1 MASICENPISILAGN
16 LSSRRSYLI
25 TAVAALQKETIWTFL
40 YFIISLPF
48 LLAFS
53 NLIRKVNVGCI
64 QVLALELSKG
74 FIGTYVKGFNRI

>member
-1 MASICENPISILAGN
+1 MRFLDYVGDWLHAFLESEKIFVIF
-16 LSSRRSYLI
+16 
-25 TAVAALQKETIWTFL
+25 QKETIWIFL
-40 YFIISLPF
+40 YLIISLPF

-53 NLIRKVNVGCI
+53 NLIRKINVGCI